1 VKLPLCASR
10 SAPEF
15 RRPRPGAARSG
26 LAALLALALPFTL
39 AAPRAA
45 AFPPAPF
52 YTLYGIVR
60 DQVGATL
67 EAEGAEIVLIRDN
80 VEIGRAPV
88 WQQLNGDKN
97 YELALRL
104 DHARPD
110 TRTYS
115 TRTVPRAGLFT
126 LYVSLNGR
134 RVQPIEVAGNL
145 RAGSGGEHVRIDLTL
160 GVDTDHDGL
169 PDAWEEWQ
177 LHQAGHR
184 PGSPGWS
191 LAAITR
197 DGDYDGDG
205 VSNFSEYVAGTFA
218 GDATQRFELRITGK
232 TAGRVAF
239 EFYAIT
245 GKTYGIEQSTD
256 LRTWSPAAFSTAVG
270 AGAATSWRATA
281 VGVQP
286 AFVTTDAGPTRFFRL
301 TVR

>member
-1 VKLPLCASR
+1 MLVALVLLFSFV
-10 SAPEF
+10 AP
-15 RRPRPGAARSG
+15 P
-26 LAALLALALPFTL
+26 
-39 AAPRAA
+39 AA

-67 EAEGAEIVLIRDN
+67 EADGAEIVLLRDN

-88 WQQLNGDKN
+88 WKQLNGDKN
-97 YELALRL
+97 YELAIRL

-110 TRTYS
+110 SRSYS
-115 TRTVPRAGLFT
+115 TRTVARQGTFT
-126 LYVSLNGR
+126 LYVSLNGK

-160 GVDTDHDGL
+160 GVDSDNDGL

-205 VSNFSEYVAGTFA
+205 VSNYSEYVAGTFA

-232 TAGRVAF
+232 TAGQVAF

-245 GKTYGIEQSTD
+245 GKVYGLEQSTD
-256 LRTWSPAAFSTAVG
+256 LRTWTPVAFATS
-270 AGAATSWRATA
+270 AGATPTASWRAAA

-286 AFVTTDAGPTRFFRL
+286 ALVATDSGPTRFFRL